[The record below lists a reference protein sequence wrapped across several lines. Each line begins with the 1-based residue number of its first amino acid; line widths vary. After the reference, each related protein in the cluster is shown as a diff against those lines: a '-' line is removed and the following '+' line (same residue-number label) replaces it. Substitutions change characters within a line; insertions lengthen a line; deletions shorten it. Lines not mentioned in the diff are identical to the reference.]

1 MRIND
6 DREVCSYHNKDSVS
20 DEETPWSFR
29 PPAEHWR
36 QPTRPSL
43 VGLRPIDPVEA
54 PVELQLEVIA
64 EPGLNFVHEPQI
76 AVVYHGRPVAAEGDS
91 RIARERREASV
102 AQRSRRARELRPDGG
117 EEFLLDNTTDL
128 EPDSPVAPVDA
139 PAAAADA
146 SQMPPHLLGTMNSA
160 ILREYLAMR
169 GDEDVYSIAKA
180 ATSELNTRKEL
191 ANERAALARRAQV
204 IEDGLQAGRE
214 DMSRS
219 MAAVATADNSAPVI
233 VQTAWQAVAAT
244 QAAAAEDARQR
255 AAAAEDTEY
264 AETAR
269 KQNLTSQEKERAL
282 SAARRVKLVSASVV
296 AEDREEELKRM
307 ERRAQTAKFSAWNEA
322 EDLKNL
328 RAKLAAEK
336 AHREE
341 KAAAEKALEDRRRTQ
356 EENAKARAETAF
368 RVKESLERQKQMRAE
383 KEEAERQFE
392 QSLAEEVLPYLMWFF
407 LPCGVYKEDF
417 NDGGSRSPI
426 VRLHRVS
433 EFCFP
438 DLTHCRNDFGFPC
451 SSSDPPNHIVSR
463 VFFISKRCRVISR
476 GHRRSDRG
484 LSRGTSRY

>member
-1 MRIND
+1 
-6 DREVCSYHNKDSVS
+6 
-20 DEETPWSFR
+20 
-29 PPAEHWR
+29 
-36 QPTRPSL
+36 
-43 VGLRPIDPVEA
+43 
-54 PVELQLEVIA
+54 
-64 EPGLNFVHEPQI
+64 
-76 AVVYHGRPVAAEGDS
+76 
-91 RIARERREASV
+91 
-102 AQRSRRARELRPDGG
+102 
-117 EEFLLDNTTDL
+117 
-128 EPDSPVAPVDA
+128 
-139 PAAAADA
+139 
-146 SQMPPHLLGTMNSA
+146 
-160 ILREYLAMR
+160 
-169 GDEDVYSIAKA
+169 
-180 ATSELNTRKEL
+180 
-191 ANERAALARRAQV
+191 
-204 IEDGLQAGRE
+204 
-214 DMSRS
+214 

-392 QSLAEEVLPYLMWFF
+392 QSLAEEVLPYLMWCF